1 MIRTKE
7 FDNISNSGN
16 CNGCG
21 KAVGRFTKIEA
32 ETPTDA
38 QNIYLRLCPTC
49 RTTLIDKLAI
59 SPKPFEFE
67 HVRLVLERELV
78 ILKADLKSIG
88 ESWEKIYGAPVTIER
103 VTEEKT
109 SILSMG
115 YLHNLASIKECERT
129 LEAIKVN

>member
-1 MIRTKE
+1 MIKTKE
-7 FDNISNSGN
+7 FNNISNTST
-16 CNGCG
+16 CSGCG
-21 KAVGRFTKIEA
+21 NAVGRFTKIDA
-32 ETPTDA
+32 ENPIDA
-38 QNIYLRLCPTC
+38 QITYLTLCPTC

>member
-32 ETPTDA
+32 ETPTDT

-78 ILKADLKSIG
+78 ILKADLKSLANI
-88 ESWEKIYGAPVTIER
+88 WEIEFGLPPTKER
-103 VTEEKT
+103 VTEHKDHM
-109 SILSMG
+109 ISMG
-115 YLHNLASIKECERT
+115 YMHNLGSIRECERI
-129 LEAIKVN
+129 LEAIK